1 MELLATSLQNAGHRE
16 KTDPEV
22 DFTNAPAVQKAAI
35 PILVSSPEYFIR
47 EHCLSLFPDLES
59 ALSMK

>member
-1 MELLATSLQNAGHRE
+1 MSCRDVASNVSTERIRGGTHQGPELPL
-16 KTDPEV
+16 
-22 DFTNAPAVQKAAI
+22 AAI